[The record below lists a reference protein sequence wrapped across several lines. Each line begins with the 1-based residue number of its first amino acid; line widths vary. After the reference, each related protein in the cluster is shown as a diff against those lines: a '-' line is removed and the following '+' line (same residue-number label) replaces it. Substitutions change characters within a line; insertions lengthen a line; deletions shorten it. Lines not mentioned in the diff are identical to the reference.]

1 MIACQRVSSASASGE
16 DRGLGDTFTER
27 RAASA
32 KVISIEE
39 TEGSYVSPH
48 RQRKK
53 LVSERLAN
61 EVLGTLLYA
70 VKEMEVS
77 FWGSSP

>member
-1 MIACQRVSSASASGE
+1 MVARQRVSSASASGE
-16 DRGLGDTFTER
+16 DFGFGDTFAER

-32 KVISIEE
+32 EVIAIKE
-39 TEGSYVSPH
+39 TEGSHVSPD

-61 EVLGTLLYA
+61 EVLGTLLNA
-70 VKEMEVS
+70 VKKMEVS
-77 FWGSSP
+77 FGGSSP